1 MGKPTM
7 DDVAEKAGVSRA
19 LVSLVMRDSPRVS
32 EQSREKVQLAAAELG
47 YRPNQWARNLAS
59 GQTNTIGVMLNDLHN
74 PYFTEMAEG
83 AAAEADSHGLQLL
96 INSGWQRPG
105 GEIPAIESFLSHRAD
120 GLLLGSPELGVEV
133 LEEFAAQIPIVSVSH
148 YSRPRAFDTVSND
161 EARGAALIVDH
172 LVDLGHTRIAHIDAG
187 AGAGG
192 LERRSAFSAAMM
204 AHGVA
209 PIVVEGEFNEE
220 AGYNG
225 ARSLMELRDPPTA
238 IFAANDLSAVGALSY
253 LREQEVSVPDRV
265 SVVGYDNTILAHVGT
280 NSLTTVHQPRQE
292 IGRRA
297 MQLLLERIAGRTEAR
312 HELVEPSLIIR
323 SSTGR
328 APQR

>member
-32 EQSREKVQLAAAELG
+32 DHSREKVQLAAAELG
-47 YRPNQWARNLAS
+47 YRPNQSARNLAS

-74 PYFTEMAEG
+74 PYFTEMTEG
-83 AAAEADSHGLQLL
+83 AAEEADSHGLQLL

-105 GEIPAIESFLSHRAD
+105 GEIPAIESFLSHRTD
-120 GLLLGSPELGVEV
+120 GLLLGSPRLSPDV
-133 LEEFAAQIPIVSVSH
+133 LEEYATQVPVVSVSH
-148 YSRPRAFDTVSND
+148 YSRPSAFDTVSND
-161 EARGAALIVDH
+161 EAKGAALIVDH
-172 LVDLGHTRIAHIDAG
+172 LVDLGHSRIAHIDAG
-187 AGAGG
+187 DGAGG
-192 LERRSAFSAAMM
+192 RERRGAFSAAMM
-204 AHGVA
+204 AHGIA
-209 PIVVEGEFNEE
+209 PIIVEGDYNE
-220 AGYNG
+220 AGGYEG
-225 ARSLMELRDPPTA
+225 ARNLMELRDPPTA
-238 IFAANDLSAVGALSY
+238 LFAANDLAAVGALSY
-253 LREQEVSVPDRV
+253 LREQEIDVPGQV

-280 NSLTTVHQPRQE
+280 SALTTVHQPRQE

-297 MQLLLERIAGRTEAR
+297 MQLLVERIAGRKEAK

-328 APQR
+328 APS